1 MTICR
6 LERYIYIYIYILKTF
21 IHMGD
26 WANWATRE
34 KKQMETNED
43 EIDKKMMTK
52 KKKKS
57 TRNNRLMRNIMRTRN
72 NRMRNII
79 RSRCCAD

>member
-1 MTICR
+1 
-6 LERYIYIYIYILKTF
+6 
-21 IHMGD
+21 MGD

-52 KKKKS
+52 KKKIS
-57 TRNNRLMRNIMRTRN
+57 TRNNRLIRNIMRTRN
-72 NRMRNII
+72 NRMRT
-79 RSRCCAD
+79 RQKKKRERREPGVHVVVL